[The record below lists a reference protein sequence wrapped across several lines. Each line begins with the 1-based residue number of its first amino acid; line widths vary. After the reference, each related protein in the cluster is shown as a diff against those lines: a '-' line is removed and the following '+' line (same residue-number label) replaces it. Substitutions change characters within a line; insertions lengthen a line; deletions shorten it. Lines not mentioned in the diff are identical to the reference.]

1 MRHEE
6 VARPEGVFPP
16 ADGAGLTKGLTELCP
31 ANRPP
36 HTRTVGW
43 LTAWAALRTI
53 FMWPLC
59 SCTFRKRQFRTLSTT
74 QLNSLES
81 GGAQSEVWWHHPRGR
96 APSISESHCYCPY
109 FTEEESEAQKLLMVE
124 KAKK

>member
-6 VARPEGVFPP
+6 VGKARRCFPTSRW
-16 ADGAGLTKGLTELCP
+16 GWSHLGP
-31 ANRPP
+31 ANAPTP
-36 HTRTVGW
+36 TRTTGW

-59 SCTFRKRQFRTLSTT
+59 SCTFRKRQFRTRSTT

-109 FTEEESEAQKLLMVE
+109 FTEEESEAQRLQKLMVE